1 MKKILVSLA
10 VVLCSAAMVSA
21 QDLETVTTTYNNAAA
36 AIAENK
42 TEAIKLFEE
51 ALSGAEAL
59 GEDGAAIVD
68 QCKEILP
75 KLYVSVAKEAV
86 AAKDFTTA
94 ISKFKVAEDIAE
106 QYGDEEAKAEVAEIM
121 PKIFIQLG
129 ASQLKE
135 GNMDAAIETFE
146 EALELGQTD
155 VASKQL
161 SNIYVKKAAAAQK
174 AKDLKGAME
183 MAQRSIEYL
192 DNATAQKLLGL
203 SALSLKQNKVAADA
217 LKAYLALSPEAKDK
231 VQIMYQL
238 GTALVAAG
246 ENGEACGYFKQIAQD
261 AKWGEAARYQITT
274 LKCN

>member
-1 MKKILVSLA
+1 MKKIFVSLA

-42 TEAIKLFEE
+42 AEAIKLFEE
-51 ALSGAEAL
+51 ALAGAEAL
-59 GEDGAAIVD
+59 GEDGTAIID

-86 AAKDFTTA
+86 QAKDYANA
-94 ISKFKVAEDIAE
+94 ISKFKVAEDIAA
-106 QYGDEEAKAEVAEIM
+106 QYGDEEAKADVAELM

-129 ASQLKE
+129 ATQLKE

-146 EALELGQTD
+146 EALELGQTE

-174 AKDLKGAME
+174 AKDLKTAVE

-192 DNATAQKLLGL
+192 DNPTAQKLLGL

-217 LKAYLALSPEAKDK
+217 LEAYLAQSPEAKDK

-246 ENGEACGYFKQIAQD
+246 ENDKACGYFKQIAQD
-261 AKWGEAARYQITT
+261 EKWGEAARYQMTT